1 MVGIWT
7 AARGWPIGSGVPIRN
22 HGGRIGDIAIYG
34 QESNHTTWRLC
45 KMNLAVRGIAG
56 YLPPWFKRN
65 PSLVVA
71 ELRDL
76 ECRRSPPQSDTLNGG
91 LARM

>member
-1 MVGIWT
+1 
-7 AARGWPIGSGVPIRN
+7 
-22 HGGRIGDIAIYG
+22 
-34 QESNHTTWRLC
+34 
-45 KMNLAVRGIAG
+45 MNLAVRGIAG